1 MTSDMQAEY
10 AIRPISARE
19 YHRMG
24 ELGIIGPEERVE
36 LLEGELIAMPP
47 IGPDHAFSVRELCE
61 IFVTRFA
68 GRAIVDVRNPV
79 ALDAYSEPEPDV
91 VLLAPRADRY
101 RAEIPQP
108 SDVLLV
114 VEVANSSWRYD
125 RGRKLRAYARTG
137 IAEVWIVHLA
147 TSCVVAFRD
156 PAGDAYGYERSYAR
170 GEAPAPFAFP
180 NDPIAVDSL
189 LP

>member
-1 MTSDMQAEY
+1 MQADY
-10 AIRPISARE
+10 KIRPISARE

-47 IGPDHAFSVRELCE
+47 IGPDHAFSVRELTE
-61 IFVTRFA
+61 KFVKTFA
-68 GRAIVDVRNPV
+68 GRAIVDVQNPV
-79 ALDAYSEPEPDV
+79 ALDAYSEPEPDIM
-91 VLLAPRADRY
+91 LLALRPDRY
-101 RAEIPQP
+101 RTGIPEP

-114 VEVANSSWRYD
+114 IEVANSSWRYD

-137 IAEVWIVHLA
+137 IAEVWILHLA
-147 TSCVVAFRD
+147 AKCLLVFRD
-156 PAGDAYGYERSYAR
+156 PAGETYGYERSFSA
-170 GEAPAPFAFP
+170 GETPAPAAFP
-180 NDPIAVDSL
+180 NDPIPVESL